1 MVPVRKSKRQAAE
14 DDGNMFSS
22 RRMRDYADDRSNDY
36 DAENLTT
43 TGDEQTK
50 LDT

>member
-1 MVPVRKSKRQAAE
+1 MVSVRKSKRAAAE

-22 RRMRDYADDRSNDY
+22 RRMRDYADDRSNDS
-36 DAENLTT
+36 DVENLTT